1 MKSKILGLLAVG
13 LLAGPMA
20 ANASL
25 IEISGAG
32 EFNGTWDITFLTDSF
47 DNQEP
52 LLRSQV
58 WWGSEDL
65 ALVFAGALGFVSGVD
80 NLEFGFGPLF
90 LYASDSAFSN
100 ITVATWSDGTVH
112 MEGAGAYNISSDPG
126 VMQRLSLVYATAS
139 RVSVPEPSALALLG
153 LGLAGLGLS
162 RRRKAA

>member
-20 ANASL
+20 TSASL
-25 IEISGAG
+25 IEVSGAG
-32 EFNGTWDITFLTDSF
+32 EFNGTWDISVITDSF

-65 ALVFAGALGFVSGVD
+65 ALVFAGALGLVSGVN
-80 NLEFGFGPLF
+80 NLEIGFGPLF

-100 ITVATWSDGTVH
+100 ITYATWSDGTVVP
-112 MEGAGAYNISSDPG
+112 EGAVAYNTSSDPG

-139 RVSVPEPSALALLG
+139 RVSVPEPSALVLLG

-162 RRRKAA
+162 RRRKA